1 MTLSTL
7 IIARHGNTFAPGDT
21 PRRIG
26 ARTDPTLV
34 ESGHEQAR
42 KLGYYIRQH
51 NLVPDRVLT
60 SELQR
65 TRQTGEIAS
74 IEFGINVTVQ
84 GSSLF
89 NEIDYGPD
97 ENKTEAEVIERIGQ
111 NTLKAWD
118 ENGFMPPGWS
128 PAPEKIIRMWQ
139 DFGESIHNKLG
150 GSTTMVVT
158 SNGIARFA
166 LHLSGNW
173 QRAQSEHGL
182 KLATGAL
189 GILTR
194 RPDDLHWNVVGWNIR
209 P

>member
-1 MTLSTL
+1 MTLTTL
-7 IIARHGNTFAPGDT
+7 IIARHGNTFAPGET
-21 PRRIG
+21 PRRVG
-26 ARTDPTLV
+26 ARTDLTLV
-34 ESGHEQAR
+34 PSGHEQAR
-42 KLGYYIRQH
+42 KLGYYLRQH
-51 NLVPDRVLT
+51 NLVPDRVVT

-74 IEFGINVTVQ
+74 IEFGIHVQVQ

-97 ENKTEAEVIERIGQ
+97 ENKTENEVIARIGQ
-111 NTLKAWD
+111 DALEAWD
-118 ENGFMPPGWS
+118 QHGLMPPGWS
-128 PAPEKIIRMWQ
+128 PSPEKIARMWR
-139 DFGESIHNKLG
+139 DFGDSIHVKLG
-150 GSTTMVVT
+150 GSTTLVVT

-166 LHLSGNW
+166 LKLSDNAL
-173 QRAQSEHGL
+173 RAENDHGL

-194 RPDDLHWNVVGWNIR
+194 RPDDLHWSVVGWNIR